1 MKEIKKLKGPMNPK
15 LARKIARY
23 LVEDKFTY
31 EQYHEQ
37 SEEFKKI
44 HNSFVEFL
52 ALDMNIVTINSVLK
66 VLEIE
71 IEKNMIEL
79 ALASVKN
86 IKEVM
91 ELFELFVE
99 SYKESRFGEQTLLV
113 FKLIMNHWLFK
124 NGYSLLI
131 IYPSFTKELANL
143 VKYGGDIAVM
153 KRLVTSFYIESYVRN
168 TIVKVRSQEE
178 IIIEIKKIK
187 DVLVLQYGIN
197 KLEIFGS
204 YAKGTQNEFS
214 DLDLLIETKDD
225 LNEFEIY
232 AMNDYLSVILEL
244 KVNIAVQ
251 SDFVHDEMVKVF

>member
-1 MKEIKKLKGPMNPK
+1 MNEIKKLKGPMSPK

-66 VLEIE
+66 ALEIE

-168 TIVKVRSQEE
+168 TVVKVKTQEE
-178 IIIEIKKIK
+178 IIKEISKVK
-187 DVLVLQYGIN
+187 DVLKLQYGIN
-197 KLEIFGS
+197 ELEIFGS
-204 YAKGTQNEFS
+204 YAKETQNEFS
-214 DLDLLIETKDD
+214 DLDLLVETKSE

>member
-1 MKEIKKLKGPMNPK
+1 MNEIKKLKGPMNPK

-44 HNSFVEFL
+44 HNSFAEFL
-52 ALDMNIVTINSVLK
+52 SLDMNIVTINSVLK
-66 VLEIE
+66 ILEIE

-79 ALASVKN
+79 ALSSVKN

-91 ELFELFVE
+91 SLFELFVE
-99 SYKESRFGEQTLLV
+99 SYKENRFGEQTLLI
-113 FKLIMNHWLFK
+113 FKLIINHWLHK
-124 NGYSLLI
+124 NGYSLMI

-153 KRLVTSFYIESYVRN
+153 KKLVASFYIESYVRN
-168 TIVKVRSQEE
+168 TVVKVKTQEE
-178 IIIEIKKIK
+178 IIKEINKVK
-187 DVLVLQYGIN
+187 DVLKLQYGIN

-204 YAKGTQNEFS
+204 YAKGKQNEFS
-214 DLDLLIETKDD
+214 DLDLLVETKSE
-225 LNEFEIY
+225 LNEYEMNAI
-232 AMNDYLSVILEL
+232 NDYLSVILEL

>member
-1 MKEIKKLKGPMNPK
+1 MNEIKKLKGPMNPK

-52 ALDMNIVTINSVLK
+52 ALDMNIVTFNSVLK
-66 VLEIE
+66 ALEIE

-178 IIIEIKKIK
+178 IIKEIKKIK

>member
-1 MKEIKKLKGPMNPK
+1 MNEIKKLKGPMNPK

-37 SEEFKKI
+37 SEAFKKI
-44 HNSFVEFL
+44 HDSFIEFL
-52 ALDMNIVTINSVLK
+52 ASDMNLETINSVLK
-66 VLEIE
+66 VLEIQ
-71 IEKNMIEL
+71 IEENKIKL
-79 ALASVKN
+79 ALDSVKDL
-86 IKEVM
+86 KEVM
-91 ELFELFVE
+91 KLFELFVE
-99 SYKESRFGEQTLLV
+99 AYKEGRFGEQTLLV

-131 IYPSFTKELANL
+131 IYPSFTKELENL

-168 TIVKVRSQEE
+168 TIVQVRSQNE
-178 IIIEIKKIK
+178 IIKEIKNIK

-214 DLDLLIETKDD
+214 DLDLLVETKDD
-225 LNEFEIY
+225 LNEFEEDAI
-232 AMNDYLSVILEL
+232 NDFLSVILEL
-244 KVNIAVQ
+244 KVNISVQ
-251 SDFVHDEMVKVF
+251 SDFVHDEKVKVF